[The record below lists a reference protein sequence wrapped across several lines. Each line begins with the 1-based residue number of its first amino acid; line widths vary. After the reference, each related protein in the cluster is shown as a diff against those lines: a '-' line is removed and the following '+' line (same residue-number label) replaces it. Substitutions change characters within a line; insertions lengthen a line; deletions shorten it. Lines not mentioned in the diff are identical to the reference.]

1 MTIAQIIAA
10 RKVLIPESAAL
21 ARLGIKNREPGR
33 VWLRRRLAYQIA
45 MLPRQ
50 AYLYA
55 KGDVDRLRV
64 ELDQLGKLAPA
75 RSPRP

>member
-1 MTIAQIIAA
+1 MTIAEIIAA
-10 RKVLIPESAAL
+10 RKVLIRESAAL

-33 VWLRRRLAYQIA
+33 QWLRRRLAYQIA

-55 KGDVDRLRV
+55 LGDVDRLKL
-64 ELDQLGKLAPA
+64 ELDQLAKLTPP